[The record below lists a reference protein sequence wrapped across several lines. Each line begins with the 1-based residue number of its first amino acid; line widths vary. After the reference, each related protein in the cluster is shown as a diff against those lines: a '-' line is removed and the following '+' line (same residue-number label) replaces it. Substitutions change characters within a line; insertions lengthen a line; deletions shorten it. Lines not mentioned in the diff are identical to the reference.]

1 MIAFGCSIII
11 PSVYAERAKPGLE
24 LADEP
29 DSTIIALAASGSI
42 ARSYNLMFDRAAS
55 LDGLEAL
62 VLVHE
67 DVEVIDPDCCAKLRQ
82 AFADQDV
89 AVVGCLGAS
98 GVRDIAWWDGEITWN
113 SAPYDYGEL
122 GGGRLLL
129 RPTATH
135 PAPGEVDTLYGV
147 MLAFSPWAVRNLRF
161 EESVGLLHGYD
172 FDICRKARLAGRKV
186 FAADIAVAHHHS
198 LDLVTQIEIW
208 VSAHMRAAEL
218 WGTTAPEGPGDD
230 GWKVRARRAEAAA
243 AAARLLAASKL
254 LQADASAQHQA
265 NEMSQILSSRSW
277 RITEP
282 LRRGNA
288 IVKTMRGRLAR
299 S

>member
-24 LADEP
+24 LAAEP
-29 DSTIIALAASGSI
+29 DSTIIALASGSI

>member
-1 MIAFGCSIII
+1 MIAFGCSIIM
-11 PSVYAERAKPGLE
+11 PSVYAERARQGLE
-24 LADEP
+24 LAAEP
-29 DSTIIALAASGSI
+29 DSAIIALAASGSI
-42 ARSYNLMFDRAAS
+42 ARSFNLMFDQAAS
-55 LDGLEAL
+55 LDDLEAL

-67 DVEVIDPDCCAKLRQ
+67 DAEIVDRDCCAKLRR
-82 AFADQDV
+82 AFADPEV
-89 AVVGCLGAS
+89 AVVGCLGAT

-113 SAPYDYGEL
+113 AAPYQYGEL
-122 GGGRLLL
+122 GGGTLLL
-129 RPTATH
+129 GPTAGRPGT
-135 PAPGEVDTLYGV
+135 GEVDTVYGV

-161 EESVGLLHGYD
+161 DESVGLLHGYD
-172 FDICRKARLAGRKV
+172 FDICRQVRLAGRKV
-186 FAADIAVAHHHS
+186 LAADIAVAHHHS

-218 WGTTAPEGPGDD
+218 WDATAPEGADD
-230 GWKVRARRAEAAA
+230 AWKARARRAEADA

-265 NEMSQILSSRSW
+265 NEMTQILASRSW

-288 IVKTMRGRLAR
+288 IMKTVRGRLSRA
-299 S
+299 